1 MRRLI
6 SNNSPYEKVMGMSRG
21 VRVGP
26 HIVLTAT
33 AALGPDGKTVGRG
46 DAAAQA
52 RRIFQIIDEA
62 LKSAGASLKDVVRTR
77 HFLTNI
83 DDWKAVAAVH
93 GEVFADIRPATFF
106 VEVSRFIDPDW
117 LVEIEVD
124 AIVEGDT
131 HEH

>member
-1 MRRLI
+1 MRQLI
-6 SNNSPYEKVMGMSRG
+6 SNNSPYEKVIGMSRA

-26 HIVLTAT
+26 HVYVTAT
-33 AALGPDGKTVGRG
+33 AAIGPDGRNVGVG

-52 RRIFQIIDEA
+52 RRIFEIIGNA

-77 HFLTNI
+77 HFLTDI
-83 DDWKAVAAVH
+83 GDWKAVAAVH

-117 LVEIEVD
+117 LVEVEVD
-124 AIVEGDT
+124 AIVEDA
-131 HEH
+131 